1 MTSQIQGKPAVV
13 LSGGGA
19 NGAYEVGCLKALF
32 GGHSPATRKQPFE
45 ADIFTGTSAGAFNAA
60 FLVSRTSGGES
71 CLQAAEELE
80 RTWLD
85 RIAEHPEG
93 CNNGAFRIR
102 ADLLDY
108 LDPRCLAN
116 DPLKPFQELAE
127 DSLFFA
133 QETAKRSL
141 AFVTGKGSVA
151 RRAVK
156 SFDLASAL
164 STRPMRALV
173 KDTIDLGAVL
183 APHAKELNIIAT
195 NWNLGK
201 VVVFRNKAEPA
212 YTGDAY
218 TIRPV
223 TQANGHRAILAS
235 SAIPGVFPPRR
246 IAAPSGVSRPT
257 SWTAES
263 LMNTPLNPAIE
274 AGAREIHVDVFR
286 AGARPGW
293 RSAICPTPSTR

>member
-1 MTSQIQGKPAVV
+1 MTSQIRGKPAVV
-13 LSGGGA
+13 LSRRSQRRLRGRLSEGPLRRA
-19 NGAYEVGCLKALF
+19 
-32 GGHSPATRKQPFE
+32 
-45 ADIFTGTSAGAFNAA
+45 FTGHPETALRGRHLLRRLQGLNAA

-93 CNNGAFRIR
+93 CNDGAFRIR

-173 KDTIDLGAVL
+173 KDTIDTG
-183 APHAKELNIIAT
+183 PCWHHARRSSTSSPPIGTWARSWSSET
-195 NWNLGK
+195 
-201 VVVFRNKAEPA
+201 
-212 YTGDAY
+212 
-218 TIRPV
+218 RPS
-223 TQANGHRAILAS
+223 RRP
-235 SAIPGVFPPRR
+235 PGTR
-246 IAAPSGVSRPT
+246 
-257 SWTAES
+257 
-263 LMNTPLNPAIE
+263 TPYV
-274 AGAREIHVDVFR
+274 R
-286 AGARPGW
+286 
-293 RSAICPTPSTR
+293 